1 MIHYKREG
9 QPVDIGLNITLGV
22 NKGWLPWVTFIWSWY
37 KPSTQ
42 MLTHWRL
49 RIRTWR
55 FAVFYSQSASWVIND
70 YLVQFDQRLVTR
82 EFIEDLRLYAFM
94 HNDSQ
99 LDLLLERFRITKRYE

>member
-22 NKGWLPWVTFIWSWY
+22 NKKWLPWVTFIWSWY

-55 FAVFYSQSASWVIND
+55 FAIFTSKANSWVIMD
-70 YLVQFDQRLVTR
+70 YLQMHDQRLITR
-82 EFIEDLRLYAFM
+82 ELIEDIRLYAYV
-94 HNDSQ
+94 NNLTT
-99 LDLLLERFRITKRYE
+99 LDYLLDRYNLPKRYE

>member
-9 QPVDIGLNITLGV
+9 QPVDIGLNITFGV

-55 FAVFYSQSASWVIND
+55 FAVFYSKADSWVIKD
-70 YLVQFDQRLVTR
+70 YLEQFDQRLIRR
-82 EFIEDLRLYAFM
+82 ELIEDIRLYA
-94 HNDSQ
+94 HLNNLTVLD
-99 LDLLLERFRITKRYE
+99 DLLDRYRLPRKYE